1 MTFYIQKSKNIS
13 TCCHQNGPFSLEKT
27 SPDPSILKL
36 EVPRLG
42 ALGNQQVFQDLI
54 FGPYVYNLIH
64 LDELR
69 VTVQPWSIVW
79 VNDLFIWMKWT
90 FINPHC
96 TDLTVSR
103 PDPRDSDPMKVR
115 SR

>member
-64 LDELR
+64 LDDFFALELSWGL
-69 VTVQPWSIVW
+69 TQTQP
-79 VNDLFIWMKWT
+79 
-90 FINPHC
+90 
-96 TDLTVSR
+96 
-103 PDPRDSDPMKVR
+103 PRFRD
-115 SR
+115 